1 MDLIICY
8 LLIYLVEA
16 FIAWQYATAI
26 FVETKDRKTIAFV
39 YLSTYFCIF
48 LLSHIKMFWFNTLS
62 FFVFNSFIFFF
73 LYDVRIKHVLFYTL
87 ILTIIMIATE
97 LFAITVF
104 GELTPA
110 SFIYGAK
117 LYILIQI
124 TALSKLLY
132 YVLSQIL
139 IRFFRKNKDNY
150 LETRIT
156 ISIFCL
162 VPTSVVW
169 LLLTFS
175 FVCGQ
180 QRLANELV
188 LIVITS
194 TILLFLVNMC
204 VFFIYT
210 YQKKKYFDFMNIQL
224 LLQKKTADIIYYKEL
239 LKQFDEQNLLIHDIK
254 KHLYIVSRMVEERKY
269 DEAKEFLD
277 KLVHS
282 HVLETKIN
290 ICDNT
295 VLNMILAHY
304 VAICKKKNIAL
315 NIDIRKSSV
324 DHLNPEELSS
334 LFGNMLDN
342 AIEGCCETKDS
353 YIDLTVEFKTNQQAT
368 MISIINSCNQPPMKS
383 KNHTF
388 STQKTNERYHGLGLK
403 SVERVAMQYGGNVKA
418 YYDEVEKIFHTI
430 VLLYNNT

>member
-1 MDLIICY
+1 
-8 LLIYLVEA
+8 
-16 FIAWQYATAI
+16 
-26 FVETKDRKTIAFV
+26 
-39 YLSTYFCIF
+39 
-48 LLSHIKMFWFNTLS
+48 
-62 FFVFNSFIFFF
+62 
-73 LYDVRIKHVLFYTL
+73 
-87 ILTIIMIATE
+87 
-97 LFAITVF
+97 
-104 GELTPA
+104 
-110 SFIYGAK
+110 
-117 LYILIQI
+117 
-124 TALSKLLY
+124 
-132 YVLSQIL
+132 
-139 IRFFRKNKDNY
+139 
-150 LETRIT
+150 
-156 ISIFCL
+156 
-162 VPTSVVW
+162 
-169 LLLTFS
+169 
-175 FVCGQ
+175 
-180 QRLANELV
+180 
-188 LIVITS
+188 
-194 TILLFLVNMC
+194 
-204 VFFIYT
+204 
-210 YQKKKYFDFMNIQL
+210 MNIQL